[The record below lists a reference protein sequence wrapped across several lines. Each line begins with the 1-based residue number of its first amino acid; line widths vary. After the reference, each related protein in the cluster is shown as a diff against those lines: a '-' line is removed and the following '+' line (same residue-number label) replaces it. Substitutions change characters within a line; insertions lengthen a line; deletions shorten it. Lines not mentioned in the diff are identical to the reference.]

1 MNEHKNSNTE
11 IITTYKLKIEELF
24 NDEEDIDHDT
34 ENIIDKICSQP
45 DLTLKYSLTEDEN
58 QIVFQT
64 YSCFADMNFHAE
76 EHNET
81 REELIQKLETL
92 LQIQEIKNSI
102 RLTEDISKAI
112 VNVKYNPDFHFYQD
126 MHALVLDWMKLT
138 VYWKDMFFGKR

>member
-1 MNEHKNSNTE
+1 MTEHNNTE
-11 IITTYKLKIEELF
+11 IIATYKLKIEELF
-24 NDEEDIDHDT
+24 NDREKTAHDT

-76 EHNET
+76 EQNES
-81 REELIQKLETL
+81 RDELVQKLETL
-92 LQIQEIKNSI
+92 LQIPEIKNSI